1 MDKIANTLTMMGVSG
16 KDALFFE
23 DAYNC
28 FPLTINPP
36 VKKAMCDT
44 MLNTIVMGKSFK
56 QWFEHFIK
64 EGTEIGVGLE
74 YVNNAGLPTKRPYV
88 MKDFDFDRMEKPTI
102 TLLLE
107 MILQEYYKKE
117 NVLGTK

>member
-1 MDKIANTLTMMGVSG
+1 MNKIANTLKMMGVSG

-28 FPLTINPP
+28 FPLTINPS
-36 VKKAMCDT
+36 VRKAMCDT
-44 MLNTIVMGKSFK
+44 MLNTVVMGKTFK

-64 EGTEIGVGLE
+64 EGTKIGVGVE
-74 YVNNAGLPTKRPYV
+74 YTSNAGLPMKRPYS
-88 MKDFDFDRMEKPTI
+88 MKDFDFDRIEKPTI

-117 NVLGTK
+117 KVLETK